1 MLEAVIAG
9 LAAVAL
15 GIAANIL
22 TPHVQ
27 EKLSL
32 QRPTNPSPPVPRVAP
47 SPDSSDEDLAAWRA
61 KNRSKLNLF
70 SWQVYVYGVSF
81 FAMFAAI
88 NIPLTWVAG
97 IGTKALDLETTRLSL
112 NLVLQS
118 EQFSTVSAIGAMALY
133 IPCWYLSQKVA
144 NLITAIT
151 LRYSDV
157 NETRYAAF
165 VGLGMFFM
173 ALIVAGHTIFLLNP
187 DNSYLASV
195 VAPFL
200 AVLVIGAFIS
210 GRR

>member
-1 MLEAVIAG
+1 MIEAVIGA
-9 LAAVAL
+9 LFAVAL
-15 GIAANIL
+15 GIVANIL

-32 QRPTNPSPPVPRVAP
+32 PRPQNPVPPKTRPAP
-47 SPDSSDEDLAAWRA
+47 RPDSTDEDLAAWRA
-61 KNRSKLNLF
+61 ENRSKLNLF

-97 IGTKALDLETTRLSL
+97 MGTQPLNLETTRLSL
-112 NLVLQS
+112 NHVLQS
-118 EQFSTVSAIGAMALY
+118 NQFPTISALGAMILY
-133 IPCWYLSQKVA
+133 LPCWFLSQKVA
-144 NLITAIT
+144 NLITSIT

-165 VGLGMFFM
+165 VGLGMLFM
-173 ALIVAGHTIFLLNP
+173 ALLVAGHTIFLLNS
-187 DNSYLASV
+187 NSSYLASV
-195 VAPFL
+195 VAPFV
-200 AVLVIGAFIS
+200 AVLVIGALVS